1 MEFNDEITS
10 AFEHILTS
18 VRSVRRRIDFK
29 REVED
34 SVLLNCINI
43 AVQAPTG
50 RGDEGWYFLV
60 VKERQRIKAI
70 SEVYREV
77 LLEFVEK
84 AGAPMKSSH
93 RALMDRLGE
102 FPALI
107 FACKEGAPE
116 QGFASQAAY
125 FGSILPAAWSLMI
138 ALRAK
143 NIGATW
149 TTLLTARHQRVSEIL
164 GMPSS
169 VRQLVMLPVGYTQE
183 AVLKKADR
191 KDASEVTFLNEW
203 GNPFTR

>member
-10 AFEHILTS
+10 AFENLLTS

-34 SVLLNCINI
+34 SVLLKCINI

-50 RGDEGWYFLV
+50 RGEEGWYFLV

-93 RALMDRLGE
+93 RAFMDRLGS
-102 FPALI
+102 FQHLFSLVRKVLPNKVLLL
-107 FACKEGAPE
+107 KPP
-116 QGFASQAAY
+116 
-125 FGSILPAAWSLMI
+125 ILVPYC
-138 ALRAK
+138 R
-143 NIGATW
+143 
-149 TTLLTARHQRVSEIL
+149 RL
-164 GMPSS
+164 GP
-169 VRQLVMLPVGYTQE
+169 
-183 AVLKKADR
+183 
-191 KDASEVTFLNEW
+191 
-203 GNPFTR
+203 

>member
-10 AFEHILTS
+10 AFEHLLTS

-50 RGDEGWYFLV
+50 RGEEGWYFLV

-116 QGFASQAAY
+116 QDFASQAAY

-138 ALRAK
+138 ALRAQ

-149 TTLLTARHQRVSEIL
+149 TTLLTVRHHRVSEIL

-169 VRQLVMLPVGYTQE
+169 ARQLVMLPVGYTHE

>member
-1 MEFNDEITS
+1 MEFNDEISS
-10 AFEHILTS
+10 AFEQLLTS
-18 VRSVRRRIDFK
+18 VRSVRRRIDFD

-34 SVLLNCINI
+34 DVLLNCINI

-50 RGDEGWYFLV
+50 RGEEDWYFLV
-60 VKERQRIKAI
+60 VKERQKIKAV
-70 SEVYREV
+70 SEIYREV
-77 LLEFVEK
+77 LLEFVEES
-84 AGAPMKSSH
+84 GVPMKSSH
-93 RALMDRLGE
+93 RALTDRLGE

-107 FACKEGAPE
+107 FACKDGAP
-116 QGFASQAAY
+116 GNSFASQVAY

-149 TTLLTARHQRVSEIL
+149 TTLLTVKHQRVTEIL

-169 VRQLVMLPVGYTQE
+169 ACQLIMLPVGYTRE
-183 AVLKKADR
+183 AVLKKAHR

-203 GNPFTR
+203 GNSLTR

>member
-10 AFEHILTS
+10 AFEHLLTS

-50 RGDEGWYFLV
+50 RGEEGWYFLV

-107 FACKEGAPE
+107 FACKEGAE
-116 QGFASQAAY
+116 RLVIVGER
-125 FGSILPAAWSLMI
+125 FGRDILVPYC
-138 ALRAK
+138 R
-143 NIGATW
+143 
-149 TTLLTARHQRVSEIL
+149 RL
-164 GMPSS
+164 GP
-169 VRQLVMLPVGYTQE
+169 
-183 AVLKKADR
+183 
-191 KDASEVTFLNEW
+191 
-203 GNPFTR
+203 

>member
-1 MEFNDEITS
+1 
-10 AFEHILTS
+10 
-18 VRSVRRRIDFK
+18 
-29 REVED
+29 
-34 SVLLNCINI
+34 
-43 AVQAPTG
+43 
-50 RGDEGWYFLV
+50 
-60 VKERQRIKAI
+60 
-70 SEVYREV
+70 
-77 LLEFVEK
+77 
-84 AGAPMKSSH
+84 MKSSH

-149 TTLLTARHQRVSEIL
+149 TTLLTLRHQSVSEIL

-169 VRQLVMLPVGYTQE
+169 ARQLVMLPIGYTHKV
-183 AVLKKADR
+183 VLKKADR

-203 GNPFTR
+203 GSRFTR